1 MLASTNR
8 FWILLLFASLYYYHG
23 LYEKVKLG
31 EELSSPY
38 KLIGRDKAERWIQT
52 TLLPHEI
59 GCVPILVLS
68 KQCDSLALLYT
79 IIINV
84 RVKKELP
91 NLPPFF

>member
-1 MLASTNR
+1 MTKK
-8 FWILLLFASLYYYHG
+8 YYAIT
-23 LYEKVKLG
+23 K

-68 KQCDSLALLYT
+68 KQCDPSTLLYRDVNRTNLLSWGCRYFFDNT
-79 IIINV
+79 IIS
-84 RVKKELP
+84 P
-91 NLPPFF
+91 